1 MLNKYDYSFNYE
13 DSFIHRMNPLIKI
26 FSLFVYILV
35 WLFKFNNYL
44 FIFSLSYVFL
54 LILISNVK
62 LRKYIKILWKFKY
75 IFIIFGFYMYSKNM
89 SIMDSS
95 IIMLRIV
102 FLILHIFMIMFTT
115 TKSQMVRTVGW
126 LIDRI
131 NIIGINK
138 KKIYNLVDNIYTFIF
153 KFISLFNDTIVYREM
168 NGNEFVHGNIIS
180 KGKIVISIIKN
191 VFNNT
196 KSKVKDNKD
205 VKKYRLYDERVVSK
219 YRYVNKLCIVDYLVL
234 IINVGMVIFY
244 VLKVR

>member
-62 LRKYIKILWKFKY
+62 LRKYIKVLWKFKY
-75 IFIIFGFYMYSKNM
+75 IFIIIGFYMYSKNM
-89 SIMDSS
+89 DIMDSS

-115 TKSQMVRTVGW
+115 TKSQMVRTIGW

-138 KKIYNLVDNIYTFIF
+138 KKIYNLIDNIYTFIF
-153 KFISLFNDTIVYREM
+153 KFISLFNDTIIYREM
-168 NGNEFVHGNIIS
+168 NGTEYVHGNVLS
-180 KGKIVISIIKN
+180 KGKIVVSNIKN
-191 VFNNT
+191 VFNST
-196 KSKVKDNKD
+196 KSKVKDNK
-205 VKKYRLYDERVVSK
+205 VIKKYRLFDERVVSK
-219 YRYVNKLCIVDYLVL
+219 YRYVNKLCLIDYLVL

-244 VLKVR
+244 VMKVR

>member
-62 LRKYIKILWKFKY
+62 LRKYIKVLWKFKY
-75 IFIIFGFYMYSKNM
+75 IFIIIGFYMYSKNM
-89 SIMDSS
+89 DIMDSS
-95 IIMLRIV
+95 IIMLRII

-115 TKSQMVRTVGW
+115 TKSQMVRTIGW

-153 KFISLFNDTIVYREM
+153 KFISLFNDTIIYREM
-168 NGNEFVHGNIIS
+168 NGTEYVHGNVLS
-180 KGKIVISIIKN
+180 KGKIVVSNIKN
-191 VFNNT
+191 VFNST
-196 KSKVKDNKD
+196 KSKVKDNK
-205 VKKYRLYDERVVSK
+205 VIKKYRLFDERVVSK
-219 YRYVNKLCIVDYLVL
+219 YRYVNKLCLIDYLVL

-244 VLKVR
+244 VMKVR

>member
-62 LRKYIKILWKFKY
+62 LRKYIKVLWKFKY
-75 IFIIFGFYMYSKNM
+75 IFIIIGFYMYSKNM
-89 SIMDSS
+89 DIMDSS

-115 TKSQMVRTVGW
+115 TKSQMVRTIGW

-138 KKIYNLVDNIYTFIF
+138 
-153 KFISLFNDTIVYREM
+153 
-168 NGNEFVHGNIIS
+168 
-180 KGKIVISIIKN
+180 
-191 VFNNT
+191 
-196 KSKVKDNKD
+196 
-205 VKKYRLYDERVVSK
+205 
-219 YRYVNKLCIVDYLVL
+219 
-234 IINVGMVIFY
+234 
-244 VLKVR
+244 

>member
-62 LRKYIKILWKFKY
+62 LRKYIKVLWMFKY
-75 IFIIFGFYMYSKNM
+75 IFIIIGFYMYSKNM

-115 TKSQMVRTVGW
+115 TKSQMVRTIGW

-168 NGNEFVHGNIIS
+168 NGTEYVHGNIIS
-180 KGKIVISIIKN
+180 KGKIVVSNIKN
-191 VFNNT
+191 VFKST
-196 KSKVKDNKD
+196 KSKVKDNKE

-244 VLKVR
+244 VMKVR

>member
-26 FSLFVYILV
+26 FGLFVYILV

-62 LRKYIKILWKFKY
+62 LRKYIKVLWKFKY
-75 IFIIFGFYMYSKNM
+75 IFIIIGFYMYSKNM

-95 IIMLRIV
+95 IIMLRII

-115 TKSQMVRTVGW
+115 TRSQMVRTIGW

-153 KFISLFNDTIVYREM
+153 KFISLFNDTIIYREM
-168 NGNEFVHGNIIS
+168 NGTEYVHGNVLS
-180 KGKIVISIIKN
+180 KGKIVVSNIKN
-191 VFNNT
+191 VFNST
-196 KSKVKDNKD
+196 KSKVKDNK
-205 VKKYRLYDERVVSK
+205 VIKKYRLFDERVVSK
-219 YRYVNKLCIVDYLVL
+219 YRYVNKLCLIDYLVL

-244 VLKVR
+244 VMKVR

>member
-62 LRKYIKILWKFKY
+62 LRKYIKVLWKFKY
-75 IFIIFGFYMYSKNM
+75 IFIIIGFYMYSKNM
-89 SIMDSS
+89 DITDSS
-95 IIMLRIV
+95 IIMLRII

-115 TKSQMVRTVGW
+115 TKSQMVRTIGW

-153 KFISLFNDTIVYREM
+153 KFISLFNDTIIYREL
-168 NGNEFVHGNIIS
+168 NGTEYVHGNVLS
-180 KGKIVISIIKN
+180 KGKIVVSNIKN
-191 VFNNT
+191 VFNST
-196 KSKVKDNKD
+196 KSKVKDNK
-205 VKKYRLYDERVVSK
+205 VIKKYRLFDERVVSK
-219 YRYVNKLCIVDYLVL
+219 YRYVNKLCLIDYLVL

-244 VLKVR
+244 VMKVR

>member
-62 LRKYIKILWKFKY
+62 LRKYIKVLWKFKY
-75 IFIIFGFYMYSKNM
+75 IFIIIGFYMYSKNM
-89 SIMDSS
+89 DIMDSS
-95 IIMLRIV
+95 IIMLRII

-115 TKSQMVRTVGW
+115 TKSQMVRTIGW

-153 KFISLFNDTIVYREM
+153 KFISLFNDTIIYREL
-168 NGNEFVHGNIIS
+168 NGTEYVHGNVLS
-180 KGKIVISIIKN
+180 KGKIVVSNIKN
-191 VFNNT
+191 VFNST
-196 KSKVKDNKD
+196 KSKVKDNK
-205 VKKYRLYDERVVSK
+205 VIKKYRLFDERVVSK
-219 YRYVNKLCIVDYLVL
+219 YRYVNKLCLIDYLVL

-244 VLKVR
+244 VMKVR

>member
-62 LRKYIKILWKFKY
+62 LRKYIKVLWKFKY
-75 IFIIFGFYMYSKNM
+75 IFIIIGFYMYSKNM

-115 TKSQMVRTVGW
+115 TKSQMVRTIGW

-168 NGNEFVHGNIIS
+168 NGTEYVHGNIIS
-180 KGKIVISIIKN
+180 KGKIVVSNIKN
-191 VFNNT
+191 VFNST
-196 KSKVKDNKD
+196 KSKVKDNKE

-244 VLKVR
+244 VMKVR

>member
-62 LRKYIKILWKFKY
+62 LRKYIKVLWKFKY
-75 IFIIFGFYMYSKNM
+75 IFIIIGFYMYSKNM

-95 IIMLRIV
+95 IVMLRIV

-115 TKSQMVRTVGW
+115 TKSQMVRTIGW

-168 NGNEFVHGNIIS
+168 NGTEYVHGNIIS
-180 KGKIVISIIKN
+180 KGKIVVSNMKN
-191 VFNNT
+191 VFNST
-196 KSKVKDNKD
+196 KSKVKDNKE

-244 VLKVR
+244 VMKVR

>member
-62 LRKYIKILWKFKY
+62 LRKYIKVLWKFKY
-75 IFIIFGFYMYSKNM
+75 IFIIIGFYMYSKNM
-89 SIMDSS
+89 DIMDSS

-115 TKSQMVRTVGW
+115 TKSQMVRTIGW

-153 KFISLFNDTIVYREM
+153 KFISLFNDTIIYREM
-168 NGNEFVHGNIIS
+168 NGTEYVHGNVLS
-180 KGKIVISIIKN
+180 KGKIVVSNIKN
-191 VFNNT
+191 VFNST
-196 KSKVKDNKD
+196 KSKVKDNK
-205 VKKYRLYDERVVSK
+205 VIKKYRLFDERVVSK
-219 YRYVNKLCIVDYLVL
+219 YRYVNKLCLIDYLVL
-234 IINVGMVIFY
+234 IINVGIVIFY
-244 VLKVR
+244 VMKVR

>member
-62 LRKYIKILWKFKY
+62 LRKYIKVLWKFKY
-75 IFIIFGFYMYSKNM
+75 IFIIIGFYMYSKNM
-89 SIMDSS
+89 DIIDSS
-95 IIMLRIV
+95 IIMLRII

-115 TKSQMVRTVGW
+115 TKSQMVRTIGW

-153 KFISLFNDTIVYREM
+153 KFISLFNDTIIYREM
-168 NGNEFVHGNIIS
+168 NGTEYVHGNVLS
-180 KGKIVISIIKN
+180 KGKIVVSNIKN
-191 VFNNT
+191 VFNST
-196 KSKVKDNKD
+196 KSKVKDNK
-205 VKKYRLYDERVVSK
+205 VIKKYRLFDERVVSK
-219 YRYVNKLCIVDYLVL
+219 YRYVNKLCLIDYLVL

-244 VLKVR
+244 VMKVR

>member
-62 LRKYIKILWKFKY
+62 LRKYIKVLWKFKY
-75 IFIIFGFYMYSKNM
+75 IFIIIGFYMYSKNM
-89 SIMDSS
+89 DIMDSS

-115 TKSQMVRTVGW
+115 TKSQMVRTIGW

-153 KFISLFNDTIVYREM
+153 KFISLFNDTIIYREL
-168 NGNEFVHGNIIS
+168 NGTEYVHGNVLS
-180 KGKIVISIIKN
+180 KGKIVVSNIKN
-191 VFNNT
+191 VFNST
-196 KSKVKDNKD
+196 KSKVKDNK
-205 VKKYRLYDERVVSK
+205 VIKKYRLFDERVVSK
-219 YRYVNKLCIVDYLVL
+219 YRYVNKLCLIDYLVL
-234 IINVGMVIFY
+234 IINIGMVIFY
-244 VLKVR
+244 VMKVR

>member
-62 LRKYIKILWKFKY
+62 LRKYIKVLWKFKY
-75 IFIIFGFYMYSKNM
+75 IFIIIGFYMYSKNM
-89 SIMDSS
+89 DIMDSS

-115 TKSQMVRTVGW
+115 TKSQMVRTIGW

-153 KFISLFNDTIVYREM
+153 KFISLFNDTIIYREL
-168 NGNEFVHGNIIS
+168 NGTEYVHGNVLS
-180 KGKIVISIIKN
+180 KGKIVVSNIKN
-191 VFNNT
+191 VFNST
-196 KSKVKDNKD
+196 KSKVKDNK
-205 VKKYRLYDERVVSK
+205 VIKKYRLFDERVVSK
-219 YRYVNKLCIVDYLVL
+219 YRYVNKLCLIDYLVL

-244 VLKVR
+244 VMKVR

>member
-62 LRKYIKILWKFKY
+62 LRKYIKVLWKFKY
-75 IFIIFGFYMYSKNM
+75 IFIIIGFYMYSKNM

-115 TKSQMVRTVGW
+115 TKSQMVRTIGW

-168 NGNEFVHGNIIS
+168 NGTEFVHGNIIS
-180 KGKIVISIIKN
+180 KGKIVVSNIKN
-191 VFNNT
+191 VFNST
-196 KSKVKDNKD
+196 KSKVKDNKE

-244 VLKVR
+244 VMKVR

>member
-62 LRKYIKILWKFKY
+62 LRKYIKVLWKFKY
-75 IFIIFGFYMYSKNM
+75 IFIIIGFYMYSKNM
-89 SIMDSS
+89 DIMDSS
-95 IIMLRIV
+95 IIMLRII

-115 TKSQMVRTVGW
+115 TKSQMVRTIGW

-138 KKIYNLVDNIYTFIF
+138 KKIYNLIDNIYTFIF
-153 KFISLFNDTIVYREM
+153 KFISLFNDTIIYREM
-168 NGNEFVHGNIIS
+168 NGTEYVHGNVLS
-180 KGKIVISIIKN
+180 KGKIVVSNIKN
-191 VFNNT
+191 VFNST
-196 KSKVKDNKD
+196 KSKVKDNK
-205 VKKYRLYDERVVSK
+205 VIKKYRLFDERVVSK
-219 YRYVNKLCIVDYLVL
+219 YRYVNKLCLIDYLVL

-244 VLKVR
+244 VMKVR

>member
-62 LRKYIKILWKFKY
+62 LRKYIKVLWKFKY
-75 IFIIFGFYMYSKNM
+75 IFIIIGFYMYSKNM
-89 SIMDSS
+89 SLMDSS

-115 TKSQMVRTVGW
+115 TKSQIVRTIGW

-138 KKIYNLVDNIYTFIF
+138 KKIYNLVDNLYTFIF
-153 KFISLFNDTIVYREM
+153 KFISLFNDTIIYREM
-168 NGNEFVHGNIIS
+168 NGTEYVHGNVLS
-180 KGKIVISIIKN
+180 KGKIVISNIKK
-191 VFNNT
+191 VFNST
-196 KSKVKDNKD
+196 KSKVRDNKNI
-205 VKKYRLYDERVVSK
+205 KKYRLYDERIVSK
-219 YRYVNKLCIVDYLVL
+219 YRYVNKLCIIDYLVL

-244 VLKVR
+244 VMKVR

>member
-62 LRKYIKILWKFKY
+62 LRKYIKVLWKFKY
-75 IFIIFGFYMYSKNM
+75 IFIIIGFYMYSKNM

-115 TKSQMVRTVGW
+115 TKSQMVRTIGW

-168 NGNEFVHGNIIS
+168 NGTEYVHGNIIS
-180 KGKIVISIIKN
+180 KGKIVVSNIKH
-191 VFNNT
+191 VFNST
-196 KSKVKDNKD
+196 KSKVKDNKE

-244 VLKVR
+244 VMKVR

>member
-62 LRKYIKILWKFKY
+62 LRKYLRILWKFKY
-75 IFIIFGFYMYSKNM
+75 IFIIIGFYMYSRDM
-89 SIMDSS
+89 SFTDSG

-102 FLILHIFMIMFTT
+102 FLILHVFMIIFTT
-115 TKSQMVRTVGW
+115 TKSQMVRSLGW

-138 KKIYNLVDNIYTFIF
+138 KKIYNLVDNVYTFIF
-153 KFISLFNDTIVYREM
+153 KFITMFNDTIIYREM
-168 NGNEFVHGNIIS
+168 NGTQYVHGNILS
-180 KGKIVISIIKN
+180 KCKIVVGNIKS
-191 VFNNT
+191 VFMNT
-196 KSKVKDNKD
+196 KSRVNSNKEI
-205 VKKYRLYDERVVSK
+205 KKYRLYDERIVSK
-219 YRYVNKLCIVDYLVL
+219 YRYVNKLCIMDYLVL

-244 VLKVR
+244 VMKVR

>member
-62 LRKYIKILWKFKY
+62 LRKYIKVLWKFKY
-75 IFIIFGFYMYSKNM
+75 IFIIIGFYMYSKNM
-89 SIMDSS
+89 DIMDSS
-95 IIMLRIV
+95 IIMLRII

-115 TKSQMVRTVGW
+115 TKSQMVRTIGW

-153 KFISLFNDTIVYREM
+153 KFISLFNDTIIYREM
-168 NGNEFVHGNIIS
+168 NGTEYVHGNVLS
-180 KGKIVISIIKN
+180 KGKIVVSNIKN
-191 VFNNT
+191 VFNST
-196 KSKVKDNKD
+196 KSKVKDNK
-205 VKKYRLYDERVVSK
+205 VIKKYRLFDERVVSK
-219 YRYVNKLCIVDYLVL
+219 YRYVNKLCLIDYLVF

-244 VLKVR
+244 VMKVR

>member
-1 MLNKYDYSFNYE
+1 
-13 DSFIHRMNPLIKI
+13 MNPLIKI

-62 LRKYIKILWKFKY
+62 LRKYIKVLWKFKY
-75 IFIIFGFYMYSKNM
+75 IFIIIGFYMYSKNM
-89 SIMDSS
+89 DIMDSS
-95 IIMLRIV
+95 IIMLRII

-115 TKSQMVRTVGW
+115 TKSQMVRTIGW

-153 KFISLFNDTIVYREM
+153 KFISLFNDTIIYREL
-168 NGNEFVHGNIIS
+168 NGTEYVHGNVLS
-180 KGKIVISIIKN
+180 KGKIVVSNIKN
-191 VFNNT
+191 VFNST
-196 KSKVKDNKD
+196 KSKVKDNK
-205 VKKYRLYDERVVSK
+205 VIKKYRLFDERVVSK
-219 YRYVNKLCIVDYLVL
+219 YRYVNKLCLIDYLVL

-244 VLKVR
+244 VMKVR

>member
-75 IFIIFGFYMYSKNM
+75 IFIIIGFYMYSKNM

-168 NGNEFVHGNIIS
+168 NGNEYVHGNIIS
-180 KGKIVISIIKN
+180 KGKIVISIIRN

-196 KSKVKDNKD
+196 KSKVKDNKE

-244 VLKVR
+244 VMKVR

>member
-62 LRKYIKILWKFKY
+62 LRKYIKVLWKFKY
-75 IFIIFGFYMYSKNM
+75 IFIIIGFYMYSKNM
-89 SIMDSS
+89 DIMDSS

-115 TKSQMVRTVGW
+115 TKSQMVRTIGW

-153 KFISLFNDTIVYREM
+153 KFISLFNDTIIYREM
-168 NGNEFVHGNIIS
+168 NGTEYVHGNVLS
-180 KGKIVISIIKN
+180 KGKIVVSNIKN
-191 VFNNT
+191 VFNST
-196 KSKVKDNKD
+196 KSKVKDNK
-205 VKKYRLYDERVVSK
+205 VIKKYRLFDERVVSK
-219 YRYVNKLCIVDYLVL
+219 YRYVNKLCLIDYLVL

-244 VLKVR
+244 VMKVR

>member
-62 LRKYIKILWKFKY
+62 LRKYIKVLWKFKY
-75 IFIIFGFYMYSKNM
+75 IFIIIGFYMYSKNM
-89 SIMDSS
+89 DIMDSS
-95 IIMLRIV
+95 IIMLRII

-115 TKSQMVRTVGW
+115 TKSQMVRTIGW

-138 KKIYNLVDNIYTFIF
+138 KKIYNLIDNIYTFIF
-153 KFISLFNDTIVYREM
+153 KFISLFNDTIIYREM
-168 NGNEFVHGNIIS
+168 NGTEYVHGNVLS
-180 KGKIVISIIKN
+180 KGKIVVSNIKN
-191 VFNNT
+191 IFNST
-196 KSKVKDNKD
+196 KSKVKDNK
-205 VKKYRLYDERVVSK
+205 VIKKYRLFDERVVSK
-219 YRYVNKLCIVDYLVL
+219 YRYVNKLCLIDYLVL

-244 VLKVR
+244 VMKVR

>member
-62 LRKYIKILWKFKY
+62 LRKYIKVLGKFKY
-75 IFIIFGFYMYSKNM
+75 IFIIIGFYMYSKNM
-89 SIMDSS
+89 DIMDSS
-95 IIMLRIV
+95 IIMLRII

-115 TKSQMVRTVGW
+115 TKSQMVRTIGW

-153 KFISLFNDTIVYREM
+153 KFISLFNDTIIYREL
-168 NGNEFVHGNIIS
+168 NGTEYVHGNVLS
-180 KGKIVISIIKN
+180 KGKIVVSNIKN
-191 VFNNT
+191 VFNST
-196 KSKVKDNKD
+196 KSKVKDNK
-205 VKKYRLYDERVVSK
+205 VIKKYRLFDERVVSK
-219 YRYVNKLCIVDYLVL
+219 YRYVNKLCLIDYLVL

-244 VLKVR
+244 VMKVR

>member
-62 LRKYIKILWKFKY
+62 LRKYIKVLWKFKY
-75 IFIIFGFYMYSKNM
+75 IFIIIGFYMYSKNM
-89 SIMDSS
+89 DIMDSS
-95 IIMLRIV
+95 IIMLRII

-115 TKSQMVRTVGW
+115 TKSQMVRTIGW

-153 KFISLFNDTIVYREM
+153 KFISLFNDTIIYREM
-168 NGNEFVHGNIIS
+168 NGTEYVHGNVLS
-180 KGKIVISIIKN
+180 KIKN
-191 VFNNT
+191 VFNST
-196 KSKVKDNKD
+196 KSKVKDNK
-205 VKKYRLYDERVVSK
+205 VIKKYRLFDERVVSK
-219 YRYVNKLCIVDYLVL
+219 YRYVNKLCLIDYLVF
-234 IINVGMVIFY
+234 IISPSLHKI
-244 VLKVR
+244 

>member
-62 LRKYIKILWKFKY
+62 LRKYIKVLWKFKY
-75 IFIIFGFYMYSKNM
+75 IFIIIGFYMYSKNM
-89 SIMDSS
+89 SIMDCS

-115 TKSQMVRTVGW
+115 TKSQMVRTIGW

-168 NGNEFVHGNIIS
+168 NGTEYVHGNIIS
-180 KGKIVISIIKN
+180 KGKIVVSNIKN
-191 VFNNT
+191 VFNST
-196 KSKVKDNKD
+196 KSKVKDNKE

-244 VLKVR
+244 VMKVR

>member
-75 IFIIFGFYMYSKNM
+75 IFIIIGFYMYSKNM